1 MNDKLMTDTAEL
13 TDRVSMLENVVSV
26 RSESTEA
33 PSPNMHTTSS
43 AMALELDSLR
53 RENELLRAW
62 CRNEDR
68 PLPPGTGKPSQQ
80 SRGALQ
86 RSASART
93 SHPGGPPSRVQRG
106 SPDSRVTTNHRR
118 SSSSTSSS
126 GTGLLSV
133 KQLETVL
140 SRPSPG
146 RANAFGPHS
155 PSDSGRARHS
165 PMVPA
170 YMVPGRGGGPGGDGT
185 SSYAYS
191 AISGQALRITT
202 TGRLLATASGVAPS
216 LLGSPQTPSGPGP
229 SVERPASSADGTSRA
244 DDPQKRLSQL
254 LASRSSL
261 VRSRL
266 TGSGG
271 S

>member
-1 MNDKLMTDTAEL
+1 
-13 TDRVSMLENVVSV
+13 
-26 RSESTEA
+26 
-33 PSPNMHTTSS
+33 
-43 AMALELDSLR
+43 
-53 RENELLRAW
+53 
-62 CRNEDR
+62 
-68 PLPPGTGKPSQQ
+68 
-80 SRGALQ
+80 
-86 RSASART
+86 
-93 SHPGGPPSRVQRG
+93 
-106 SPDSRVTTNHRR
+106 
-118 SSSSTSSS
+118 
-126 GTGLLSV
+126 
-133 KQLETVL
+133 
-140 SRPSPG
+140 
-146 RANAFGPHS
+146 
-155 PSDSGRARHS
+155 
-165 PMVPA
+165 MVPA